1 MPIDWMPTEPDNKN
15 NDEDC
20 ILFVANG
27 TIADVS
33 CNELHPYMCYKKKT
47 KSMINRKVGSLQ
59 TTLKDRSIN
68 TICFLLEITITI
80 FSVQIKA
87 FQTSVY

>member
-1 MPIDWMPTEPDNKN
+1 MPTEPDSKN

-27 TIADVS
+27 TIADVN

-47 KSMINRKVGSLQ
+47 KSMILNGCGTVDKGEPKFWSV
-59 TTLKDRSIN
+59 N
-68 TICFLLEITITI
+68 VI
-80 FSVQIKA
+80 F
-87 FQTSVY
+87 